1 MESWFPGYQ
10 GGTGETH
17 PDGLHRAEFVAPR
30 VKLTRDGQVL
40 SSLVWNY
47 MLQPSARPQG
57 VPVGPQSTCHAPD
70 RGACALR
77 IPQLLGLMDEN
88 TVLSDLYWKPY
99 SLPAGGKQAH
109 SRQSDEVEVCI
120 LIWMALSTLEEG
132 MLLEVQGGVSRYEER
147 FAASS

>member
-1 MESWFPGYQ
+1 MREPSSCGIRRPE
-10 GGTGETH
+10 GET
-17 PDGLHRAEFVAPR
+17 GAGRLA
-30 VKLTRDGQVL
+30 
-40 SSLVWNY
+40 LVWNY
-47 MLQPSARPQG
+47 MSQPSARPQG

-88 TVLSDLYWKPY
+88 TVLSALYWKPY

>member
-1 MESWFPGYQ
+1 MREPSSCGIRRAE
-10 GGTGETH
+10 GET
-17 PDGLHRAEFVAPR
+17 GA
-30 VKLTRDGQVL
+30 GQVA
-40 SSLVWNY
+40 LVWNY
-47 MLQPSARPQG
+47 ILQPSARPQG
-57 VPVGPQSTCHAPD
+57 VHVGPQSTCHALD
-70 RGACALR
+70 RGVSTLWFTY
-77 IPQLLGLMDEN
+77 PLGLMDEN
-88 TVLSDLYWKPY
+88 TVLSALYWKPY

>member
-1 MESWFPGYQ
+1 M
-10 GGTGETH
+10 
-17 PDGLHRAEFVAPR
+17 
-30 VKLTRDGQVL
+30 
-40 SSLVWNY
+40 
-47 MLQPSARPQG
+47 
-57 VPVGPQSTCHAPD
+57 GPQSTCHAPD

-88 TVLSDLYWKPY
+88 TVLSALYWKPY

-132 MLLEVQGGVSRYEER
+132 MLLEVQGVSIRGAIRSKLLTTCGLCKQSLHPPTWELR
-147 FAASS
+147 IARTAVAR